1 MTIYAGS
8 RTWSGITL
16 RTRETTRLDMMRTAM
31 VETPMPSA
39 LMAEVV
45 TANVG
50 HMPSMSTRVGFSRI
64 TPL

>member
-8 RTWSGITL
+8 RTWSGMIL
-16 RTRETTRLDMMRTAM
+16 RTREITRLDMMRTAM
-31 VETPMPSA
+31 VETPIPSA
-39 LMAEVV
+39 FIAEVV

-50 HMPSMSTRVGFSRI
+50 HIPSMSTRVGFSRT